1 MSREECEAIMTRHG
15 VRPTAN
21 RMLVLEVL
29 KSCGCT
35 MSIYDIEQALQT
47 VDKSTIFRVLSTF
60 LEHHMVHAIDDG
72 SGSVKYE
79 LCSGEDSCTIADMH
93 PHFYCE
99 MCHRVICIKSVDI
112 PVVGLPDGFSINSVN
127 YMIKG
132 ICSDCSSKSPN
143 RR

>member
-1 MSREECEAIMTRHG
+1 MAREECEEIMLRHG

-21 RMLVLEVL
+21 RLLVLEVL

-35 MSIYDIEQALQT
+35 MSIYDIELALQT

-79 LCSGEDSCTIADMH
+79 LCEGKHACTVADMH

-99 MCHRVICIKSVDI
+99 ACHHVLCIKSVEI
-112 PVVGLPDGFSINSVN
+112 PLVDLPEGFSVKSVN
-127 YMIKG
+127 YMVKG
-132 ICSDCSSKSPN
+132 ICCDCSSKTE
-143 RR
+143 